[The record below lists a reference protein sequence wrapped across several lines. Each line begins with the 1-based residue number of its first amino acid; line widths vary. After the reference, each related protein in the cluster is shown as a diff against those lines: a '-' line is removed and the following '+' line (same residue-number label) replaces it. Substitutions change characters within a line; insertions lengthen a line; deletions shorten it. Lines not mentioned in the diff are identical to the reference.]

1 MARPHIE
8 FIQAQASPWRV
19 LAQDRVR
26 PGVEA
31 KRLSYDTE
39 SKAASVILRYPVGW
53 SMDSEH
59 HLDSDEELFVLS
71 GELIISGVAYGAGDY
86 AYLPAGYARTDMSS
100 TGGAD
105 VLTFFE
111 GAHVNVDG
119 PAPEGL
125 YDADKLVQRIATGT
139 VEWGGATD
147 PKVAAPGVKRLG
159 LRKDSET
166 GDTTWLL
173 DIDETGMGG
182 EVNRLETHPVVEEV
196 FILSGE
202 MHMPMGV
209 LKKGAYFWRP
219 PGITHG
225 PVGTKTGALG
235 LFRCKGGPL
244 TTEWSDES
252 YPVRWDA
259 PYAPVLPDSTRD
271 NLLDTYDHNQPY

>member
-19 LAQDRVR
+19 LAEDRVR

-39 SKAASVILRYPVGW
+39 SQAASVILRYPAGW
-53 SMDSEH
+53 AMDHTH

-71 GELIISGVAYGAGDY
+71 GALMIGDVTYGAGDY
-86 AYLPAGYARTDMSS
+86 AYLPAGYVRTGMSS
-100 TGGAD
+100 SEGAD

-111 GAHVNVDG
+111 GAHINVPG
-119 PAPEGL
+119 PAPDGAF
-125 YDADKLVQRIATGT
+125 DSRKLVERVRTRH
-139 VEWGGATD
+139 VDWGSATD

-159 LRKDSET
+159 LRKDAKT
-166 GDTTWLL
+166 GDTTWML
-173 DIDETGMGG
+173 DIDATGMGG

-196 FILSGE
+196 FLLSGE
-202 MHMPMGV
+202 FHMPMGV
-209 LKKGAYFWRP
+209 LKEGAYFWRP
-219 PGITHG
+219 PGIAHG

-235 LFRCKGGPL
+235 FFRCKGGPL

-252 YPVRWDA
+252 YPVQWDA
-259 PYAPVLPDSTRD
+259 PYVPILPDSTRD
-271 NLLDTYDHNQPY
+271 NLVDSYDPNQPY